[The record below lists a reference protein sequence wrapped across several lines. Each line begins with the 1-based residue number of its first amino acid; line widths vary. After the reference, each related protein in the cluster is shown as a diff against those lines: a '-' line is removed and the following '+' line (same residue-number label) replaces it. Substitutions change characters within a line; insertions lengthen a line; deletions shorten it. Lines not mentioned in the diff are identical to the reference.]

1 MTSGGPAVSEPS
13 SPISTDDP
21 VVTVH
26 EERLRVDTEVVMVGR
41 VRLRTY
47 LVTEEQTFTVPV
59 TRQEIAVDYEEF
71 ADLPHPAMGVD
82 GLSEDVYETVR
93 YEERVVITKQIVPV
107 ERVRLVRTVVTDQRR
122 VGGPLAREVVD
133 VDLDD

>member
-13 SPISTDDP
+13 TPISTDDP

-26 EERLRVDTEVVMVGR
+26 EERLRVDTEIVVVGR
-41 VRLRTY
+41 VRLRMK

-59 TRQEIAVDYEEF
+59 TRQEVTVDYEDAGDF
-71 ADLPHPAMGVD
+71 PHPSTAVGV
-82 GLSEDVYETVR
+82 LSEEVYETVR

-107 ERVRLVRTVVTDQRR
+107 ERVRLVRTVVAGRR
-122 VGGPLAREVVD
+122 TVGGDVAREVVD